1 MGTSIANESGR
12 DLAVPFLTAA
22 GIGAAGIIGAKS
34 MLPGCS
40 NEKGASA
47 EGDAWDLETDIVV
60 VGSGAAGVAAAVTAI
75 EEGLRSYGREGR
87 PHRWSDKCDRP
98 VLRPNVFAGNSAEF

>member
-1 MGTSIANESGR
+1 
-12 DLAVPFLTAA
+12 
-22 GIGAAGIIGAKS
+22 

-40 NEKGASA
+40 SEKGASA

-75 EEGLRSYGREGR
+75 EEGSEVVMVEKGRS
-87 PHRWSDKCDRP
+87 HRRSDKCDRP
-98 VLRPNVFAGNSAEF
+98 VLRPNVFAGNSAEFR